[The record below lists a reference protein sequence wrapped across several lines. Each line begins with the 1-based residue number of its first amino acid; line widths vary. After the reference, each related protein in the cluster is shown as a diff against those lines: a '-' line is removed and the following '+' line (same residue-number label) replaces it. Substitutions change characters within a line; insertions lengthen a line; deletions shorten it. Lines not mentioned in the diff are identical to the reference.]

1 MNRCYLVEE
10 LNPYRGLVPIPNLA
24 SSCPTLYPIKC
35 SINNNT
41 VSSINTQISEWH
53 QFLQF
58 SKLQLYCTE
67 VWIHELNFSDIKG
80 CVARSHWVGVLVD
93 NWRMCLVPYAVC
105 WDYLCGAC
113 FVLCVLFAEA
123 HPVLCCGVFVFVCF
137 CGGSNT
143 SCAVFLCLCACA
155 EAQTLAVGIV
165 EAASYTSFLPHPPP
179 WTCWGNLI
187 WWGSKCLN
195 RVKIAKKQMLF
206 VFPKWLD
213 LTEGQRCVFFKR
225 KIEWIDHQL
234 ILCSTFLSYRSVS
247 RWLNTV
253 ITGSQWTKSSCWWS
267 YCIVYSLWRL

>member
-1 MNRCYLVEE
+1 MTWTQGIISVWSSILSYFFPEPLFHLKASSCVITQVPCVNRCYLVEE

-113 FVLCVLFAEA
+113 FVLCA
-123 HPVLCCGVFVFVCF
+123 LCW
-137 CGGSNT
+137 GSP
-143 SCAVFLCLCACA
+143 CAVLLCACA

-225 KIEWIDHQL
+225 KI
-234 ILCSTFLSYRSVS
+234 
-247 RWLNTV
+247 
-253 ITGSQWTKSSCWWS
+253 
-267 YCIVYSLWRL
+267 

>member
-1 MNRCYLVEE
+1 MISVWSSILSYFFPEPLFHLKARSSCVITQVPCVNRCYLVEE

-67 VWIHELNFSDIKG
+67 VWIHELNFSHIKG

-93 NWRMCLVPYAVC
+93 NWRMCLVPYAMC

-113 FVLCVLFAEA
+113 FVLCVLCAEA
-123 HPVLCCGVFVFVCF
+123 HPVLCCGVFVFVCL

-143 SCAVFLCLCACA
+143 SCAVLY
-155 EAQTLAVGIV
+155 V
-165 EAASYTSFLPHPPP
+165 
-179 WTCWGNLI
+179 
-187 WWGSKCLN
+187 
-195 RVKIAKKQMLF
+195 
-206 VFPKWLD
+206 
-213 LTEGQRCVFFKR
+213 CVPLR
-225 KIEWIDHQL
+225 
-234 ILCSTFLSYRSVS
+234 
-247 RWLNTV
+247 
-253 ITGSQWTKSSCWWS
+253 
-267 YCIVYSLWRL
+267 RLKH